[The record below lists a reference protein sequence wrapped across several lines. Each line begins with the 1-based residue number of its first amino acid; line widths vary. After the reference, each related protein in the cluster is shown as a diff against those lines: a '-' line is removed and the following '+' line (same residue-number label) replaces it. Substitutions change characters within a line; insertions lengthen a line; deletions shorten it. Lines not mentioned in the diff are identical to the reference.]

1 MDDIIHLRLDA
12 LPLVRSVDFCVTAR
26 PFVHQNRTLD
36 YHVLVY
42 ILKGGMQIIEAGIA
56 YELGPGELVLLKA
69 GLHHWGERPC
79 PAGTTWVY
87 IHFHLDETLD
97 TVPFSPYSGFVRNHE
112 FVPSDY
118 RYTIALPKS
127 RRFALGGPLEGKLQ
141 ALVDQYHASDPFR
154 AGYINALLMQ
164 VLMDVHRGSGED
176 VPIDGGNRT
185 LRLIRYLEEHMCE
198 PFDAR
203 AVSRQMGLSYKYLNV
218 MFQRETGM
226 TALRYHTCLRMNEA
240 ARLLRETSLSV
251 TEIAD
256 RLGYANVFYFSNVF
270 KKLNGIPPRDY
281 ARNYLAR

>member
-1 MDDIIHLRLDA
+1 MDEIIDLRLDA

-26 PFVHQNRTLD
+26 PFVHQSRTLD

-42 ILKGGMQIIEAGIA
+42 ILKGGMQIIEMGTV

-69 GLHHWGERPC
+69 GLHHWGEKPC
-79 PAGTTWVY
+79 PAGTTWIY
-87 IHFHLDETLD
+87 IHFHLDGMQD
-97 TVPFSPYSGFVRNHE
+97 TAPFSPYSGFIRNHE

-118 RYTIALPKS
+118 HCTIALPKS

-164 VLMDVHRGSGED
+164 VLMDVYRGSGED
-176 VPIDGGNRT
+176 VPTGGGNRT
-185 LRLIRYLEEHMCE
+185 LKLIRYLEENMCE
-198 PFDAR
+198 PFDAH

-226 TALRYHTCLRMNEA
+226 TALKYHTCLRMNEA

-256 RLGYANVFYFSNVF
+256 RLGFANVFYFSNVF
-270 KKLNGIPPRDY
+270 KKLNGVSPRDY